1 MNLREMLDHIAEI
14 HITQGGEI
22 PVMSEEGDDLVGVE
36 YNDDEEPCVLLIFE
50 DSGPDILTLSDVTKR
65 EP

>member
-22 PVMSEEGDDLVGVE
+22 PVMSEEGDDLVGV
-36 YNDDEEPCVLLIFE
+36 
-50 DSGPDILTLSDVTKR
+50 
-65 EP
+65 